1 MYRRRGRVCSTT
13 LLGMFMWAT
22 IITASATITAVDFDT
37 PHMALPGLP
46 SIEDLM
52 DSVPDQPFETLA
64 DVDAFMTSLMDLADL
79 YLEKAFTAHTHR
91 YKRALDVTS
100 VTVTGTQIYN
110 FNFFNPTEFNAAS
123 LERVSGRQLLAT
135 PEKVYWILGYPRSGW
150 QSVIEM
156 SRLDYRIKLLAK
168 FRLES
173 IAIDKID
180 RITGGF
186 NMGLMW
192 MALGSASSS
201 LVTIACVNMKTG
213 RWVITQEITVQGEL
227 RALNMFMV
235 NKQLFLAVG
244 AQANFV
250 VDSDVVLYVLID
262 NYFDRRDD
270 VQLKMKG
277 VQDITGFT
285 DSKSFYYLVFGS
297 GPQEGGLQVYQFD
310 MLVDSISLIQVLPD
324 NVMQMLHFVD
334 YHDGTNYILIIDT
347 NAFTKIY
354 RWSNQQL
361 KEWQT
366 LQTEGGFG
374 PCCSVGFLTL
384 ENLEN
389 LIFISQGG
397 KITLYSDDMTGHYFP
412 TFTIDT
418 GCHTVQDLRGMKMGP
433 DYVITYIC
441 LGVDGTAISL
451 QARSLILEEL
461 KLAEL
466 ETTADD
472 LLHCLDKADML
483 LDSRKPNITY
493 LADLT
498 ISGSMM
504 TVNGPQ
510 TWTGLVTFSRGL
522 TVTGTTTFNNRV
534 DIKPSGNIVPTSG
547 SLAKLF
553 SDIDDLKSSVEDL
566 AEDLDNLL
574 YHSGDQTINGPITA
588 STLTADKLEID
599 VLQIQKVNGIPLT
612 SFVEVFMIDGLDQTI
627 TSEFAVT
634 KITADSFTTRNQFP
648 TGTINGIRTNE
659 YMRKSVGEQKVTG
672 DHKYTSIVSG
682 NIIHAVDER
691 RPILFNGIDSSTI
704 VRKGKNVTFHDHKDF
719 NNLIIVGHANAGLL
733 NNVDMSRLT
742 SRVVYT
748 DTTQQQTLSGVYS
761 LASVQVDGN
770 IDVSNINGVNLRNLE
785 STVVKST
792 GDFTLQGPVMYTESL
807 TVAGN
812 LLATTINGVEWD
824 DLLDLD
830 SPNLVSTNYY
840 FVNAVVTDVV
850 RSNNING
857 LDLSEDVVVV
867 DTQQSIT
874 GRVTFMTDVEVT
886 GARGVV
892 MEDGGT
898 VNGIDPSQL
907 YLKTDSLVN
916 LIIDEEVHLNGPLK
930 CTGDVVATTVN
941 GLVLDAIEDRYW
953 RRSVNQNIGVG
964 LHINR
969 AEFRGPVTGIT
980 INGNNMADFLHT
992 SGFQYIIG
1000 HYTFKGPVVVEGN
1013 LEMEAY
1019 KTVDGV
1025 DVSELDKNVVKL
1037 FGEETIEGFINF
1049 SGSIMVVGDLVLT
1062 GLLNGLRIPS
1072 DLMLLDHALSHT
1084 GHLVFRNDV
1093 VVTGITLSSNLM
1105 VDTINGMDV
1114 EAAASQLVLDDENS
1128 TVIGDL
1134 QFTGDVN
1141 VQYLGVSGTVDGI
1154 NLNSVVERAL
1164 KKSSVNQVVT
1174 GRITV
1179 KSVHFSQGPALNMV
1193 NNNDWTAHLTNVVLQ
1208 DYNGIIR
1215 GVKTFHQALK
1225 IGGNFDPVTINGINV
1240 ADLARRI
1247 LSRSTEQTVFSHYT
1261 FSNSVN
1267 AIDVSADIIDGI
1279 DVTDLLLINEVGYVG
1294 GTVTFANNVTFLGG
1308 LNSTTGVLDGCD
1320 VLKANEH
1327 AIWKSEKGG
1336 TSLNLP
1342 VVIGKLTITGS
1353 ATASGSIL
1361 ADSINMD
1368 IMHFLATLVL
1378 KSSDQE
1384 ITGEVEFLRDV
1395 DIQQLHVE
1403 MIDGVDIDA
1412 LFRLSVLDN
1421 VDTVIKCNL
1430 DFTKTLSVG
1439 SLTVITALSGIG
1451 GTGGVLVNG
1460 VDVSDIAARAVL
1472 ATGGTFI
1479 ITGRKT
1485 FIHGFHTHHL
1495 VVTGFLGGVRVSDL
1509 VVFSSGDIINDV
1521 IFTGSLTIRGN
1532 LMVSGLV
1539 DGVDLA
1545 HLFTTR
1551 MTLDQNQTFYGNWRF
1566 EAIRVEGDL
1575 EVEQINDV
1583 VVSNLVVKYGRASQ
1597 EITGHKI
1604 LTGGLHVLGKIQ
1616 TVLLNGLDILQI
1628 NNTIV
1633 RKDKDATIAG
1643 VVTFEYVVRARKSV
1657 VVVHTV
1663 NGFDLSELNYNL
1675 SPLKRIIDEQ
1685 YQRIDRLRSLLAS
1698 FRVTNLPTERIFE
1711 LAYLEKLEFIILPHA
1726 GHLWFGVN
1734 HNLESLGY
1742 LSVRSRG
1749 GPCLC
1754 CTPATS
1760 FFQVN
1765 EDAGIAG
1772 EPTLHSSGAVF
1783 ILHHT
1788 TEKLQITLN
1797 RRCTDGIPTFITVDT
1812 TTKPQMNIITA
1823 TVNIG
1828 VVTDAGMF
1836 VDNGIAYIVTV
1847 AGLDHASNV
1856 VGTTIIHTI
1865 MVDLTLRQVV
1875 VAWSKETHSSASKL
1889 DLTLIKGMWYLL
1901 VANEFRSD
1909 NVVDPYRATSELYV
1923 WKSGKREFQLK
1934 GEYLADYVTTGIFIK
1949 SPLPVEENFI
1959 SLAQLKA
1966 ADFPVLED
1974 NLKYTTKVLI
1984 FRYNEETEN
1993 FEEFECLPSFGVV
2006 DQVTFIVDCTL
2017 YLLLLSEK
2025 GTLHVYKYHHP
2036 EGFRLYQTIL
2046 IKDAYALAIVKIH
2059 SGTYVVVSIWYPPG
2073 VLVLRAK
2080 IKGIKPYS
2088 LLE

>member
-1 MYRRRGRVCSTT
+1 
-13 LLGMFMWAT
+13 
-22 IITASATITAVDFDT
+22 
-37 PHMALPGLP
+37 
-46 SIEDLM
+46 
-52 DSVPDQPFETLA
+52 
-64 DVDAFMTSLMDLADL
+64 
-79 YLEKAFTAHTHR
+79 
-91 YKRALDVTS
+91 
-100 VTVTGTQIYN
+100 
-110 FNFFNPTEFNAAS
+110 
-123 LERVSGRQLLAT
+123 
-135 PEKVYWILGYPRSGW
+135 
-150 QSVIEM
+150 
-156 SRLDYRIKLLAK
+156 
-168 FRLES
+168 
-173 IAIDKID
+173 
-180 RITGGF
+180 
-186 NMGLMW
+186 
-192 MALGSASSS
+192 
-201 LVTIACVNMKTG
+201 
-213 RWVITQEITVQGEL
+213 
-227 RALNMFMV
+227 
-235 NKQLFLAVG
+235 
-244 AQANFV
+244 
-250 VDSDVVLYVLID
+250 
-262 NYFDRRDD
+262 
-270 VQLKMKG
+270 
-277 VQDITGFT
+277 
-285 DSKSFYYLVFGS
+285 
-297 GPQEGGLQVYQFD
+297 
-310 MLVDSISLIQVLPD
+310 
-324 NVMQMLHFVD
+324 
-334 YHDGTNYILIIDT
+334 
-347 NAFTKIY
+347 
-354 RWSNQQL
+354 
-361 KEWQT
+361 
-366 LQTEGGFG
+366 
-374 PCCSVGFLTL
+374 
-384 ENLEN
+384 
-389 LIFISQGG
+389 
-397 KITLYSDDMTGHYFP
+397 
-412 TFTIDT
+412 
-418 GCHTVQDLRGMKMGP
+418 
-433 DYVITYIC
+433 
-441 LGVDGTAISL
+441 
-451 QARSLILEEL
+451 
-461 KLAEL
+461 
-466 ETTADD
+466 
-472 LLHCLDKADML
+472 
-483 LDSRKPNITY
+483 
-493 LADLT
+493 
-498 ISGSMM
+498 
-504 TVNGPQ
+504 
-510 TWTGLVTFSRGL
+510 
-522 TVTGTTTFNNRV
+522 
-534 DIKPSGNIVPTSG
+534 
-547 SLAKLF
+547 
-553 SDIDDLKSSVEDL
+553 
-566 AEDLDNLL
+566 
-574 YHSGDQTINGPITA
+574 
-588 STLTADKLEID
+588 
-599 VLQIQKVNGIPLT
+599 
-612 SFVEVFMIDGLDQTI
+612 
-627 TSEFAVT
+627 
-634 KITADSFTTRNQFP
+634 
-648 TGTINGIRTNE
+648 
-659 YMRKSVGEQKVTG
+659 
-672 DHKYTSIVSG
+672 
-682 NIIHAVDER
+682 
-691 RPILFNGIDSSTI
+691 
-704 VRKGKNVTFHDHKDF
+704 
-719 NNLIIVGHANAGLL
+719 
-733 NNVDMSRLT
+733 
-742 SRVVYT
+742 
-748 DTTQQQTLSGVYS
+748 
-761 LASVQVDGN
+761 
-770 IDVSNINGVNLRNLE
+770 
-785 STVVKST
+785 
-792 GDFTLQGPVMYTESL
+792 
-807 TVAGN
+807 
-812 LLATTINGVEWD
+812 
-824 DLLDLD
+824 
-830 SPNLVSTNYY
+830 
-840 FVNAVVTDVV
+840 
-850 RSNNING
+850 
-857 LDLSEDVVVV
+857 
-867 DTQQSIT
+867 
-874 GRVTFMTDVEVT
+874 
-886 GARGVV
+886 
-892 MEDGGT
+892 
-898 VNGIDPSQL
+898 
-907 YLKTDSLVN
+907 
-916 LIIDEEVHLNGPLK
+916 
-930 CTGDVVATTVN
+930 
-941 GLVLDAIEDRYW
+941 
-953 RRSVNQNIGVG
+953 
-964 LHINR
+964 
-969 AEFRGPVTGIT
+969 
-980 INGNNMADFLHT
+980 
-992 SGFQYIIG
+992 
-1000 HYTFKGPVVVEGN
+1000 
-1013 LEMEAY
+1013 
-1019 KTVDGV
+1019 
-1025 DVSELDKNVVKL
+1025 
-1037 FGEETIEGFINF
+1037 
-1049 SGSIMVVGDLVLT
+1049 
-1062 GLLNGLRIPS
+1062 
-1072 DLMLLDHALSHT
+1072 
-1084 GHLVFRNDV
+1084 
-1093 VVTGITLSSNLM
+1093 
-1105 VDTINGMDV
+1105 
-1114 EAAASQLVLDDENS
+1114 
-1128 TVIGDL
+1128 
-1134 QFTGDVN
+1134 
-1141 VQYLGVSGTVDGI
+1141 
-1154 NLNSVVERAL
+1154 
-1164 KKSSVNQVVT
+1164 
-1174 GRITV
+1174 
-1179 KSVHFSQGPALNMV
+1179 
-1193 NNNDWTAHLTNVVLQ
+1193 VVLQ

-1472 ATGGTFI
+1472 ATG
-1479 ITGRKT
+1479 
-1485 FIHGFHTHHL
+1485 
-1495 VVTGFLGGVRVSDL
+1495 FLGGVRVSDL
-1509 VVFSSGDIINDV
+1509 VVFSSGDIIND
-1521 IFTGSLTIRGN
+1521 
-1532 LMVSGLV
+1532 VSGLV

-1566 EAIRVEGDL
+1566 EAIRVE
-1575 EVEQINDV
+1575 
-1583 VVSNLVVKYGRASQ
+1583 
-1597 EITGHKI
+1597 
-1604 LTGGLHVLGKIQ
+1604 GGLHVLGKIQ

-1698 FRVTNLPTERIFE
+1698 FRVTNLPT
-1711 LAYLEKLEFIILPHA
+1711 
-1726 GHLWFGVN
+1726 
-1734 HNLESLGY
+1734 
-1742 LSVRSRG
+1742 
-1749 GPCLC
+1749 
-1754 CTPATS
+1754 
-1760 FFQVN
+1760 
-1765 EDAGIAG
+1765 DAGIAG

-2025 GTLHVYKYHHP
+2025 GTLH
-2036 EGFRLYQTIL
+2036 GFRLYQTIL